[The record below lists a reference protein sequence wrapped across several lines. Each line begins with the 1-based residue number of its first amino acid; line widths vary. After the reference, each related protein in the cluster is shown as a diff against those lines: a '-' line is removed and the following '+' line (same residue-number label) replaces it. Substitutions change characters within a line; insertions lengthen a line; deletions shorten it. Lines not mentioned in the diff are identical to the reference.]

1 MDCLTQST
9 DWVWVK
15 MKNIFFQ
22 IFLLCWDWGEDK
34 VRRAFISEAVNF
46 RKDTASGDKQAN
58 DRFVFY
64 FKQRNSELSKLVQ
77 KCVKSFVFSKLMF
90 FMWKSSL
97 LSELVQIFI
106 STCVNFVCTIWRMAG
121 FCTETILNSIIVLFL
136 GSAMGRELNQ
146 CSASSAGI
154 VCYTLWQ
161 IISVICFGRWCWGLL

>member
-1 MDCLTQST
+1 MSYICRKG
-9 DWVWVK
+9 WWWIVWPNQQIGFEWK
-15 MKNIFFQ
+15 WKIFFFQ

-58 DRFVFY
+58 DHFVFY

-77 KCVKSFVFSKLMF
+77 KYVKSFVFSKLMF

-106 STCVNFVCTIWRMAG
+106 STCVNFVCTIWRVAG

-136 GSAMGRELNQ
+136 GSAMGRELNRPARLVL
-146 CSASSAGI
+146 CVTHS
-154 VCYTLWQ
+154 
-161 IISVICFGRWCWGLL
+161 GR